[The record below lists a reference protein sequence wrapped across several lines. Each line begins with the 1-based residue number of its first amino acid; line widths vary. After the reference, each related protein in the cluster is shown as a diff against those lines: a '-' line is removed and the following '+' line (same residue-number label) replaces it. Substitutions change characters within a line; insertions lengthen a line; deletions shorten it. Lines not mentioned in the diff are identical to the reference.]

1 MSIFGRRTRRA
12 NPLSTRR
19 GRTNARIAAH
29 LRRVR
34 AENKRGKAL
43 RANRPTEK
51 QKKIKKPAV
60 DPRPSSPERQRIRK
74 ERRLNR
80 ANASVAR
87 RLADAKRLTNVAA
100 KAKKGT
106 KNIQNVLAAA
116 KTAAGRTKGP
126 RSKRGPRV

>member
-1 MSIFGRRTRRA
+1 MSIFGRRRRRV

-34 AENKRGKAL
+34 AENKRGEAL

-51 QKKIKKPAV
+51 RKKVQRGPAV
-60 DPRPSSPERQRIRK
+60 DPRPSVK
-74 ERRLNR
+74 
-80 ANASVAR
+80 R

-106 KNIQNVLAAA
+106 KNITDVLAAA
-116 KTAAGRTKGP
+116 KTASGRTKNP
-126 RSKRGPRV
+126 KVAKQMKRVAKDTARFRRA

>member
-1 MSIFGRRTRRA
+1 MSIFGRRTRRV
-12 NPLSTRR
+12 NPRSTRR

-34 AENKRGKAL
+34 AENKKGKAL

-51 QKKIKKPAV
+51 QKKIKRPAV
-60 DPRPSSPERQRIRK
+60 DPRPGS
-74 ERRLNR
+74 R
-80 ANASVAR
+80 ANASIVR

-106 KNIQNVLAAA
+106 KNITDVLVAA

-126 RSKRGPRV
+126 KSKRGPRA